1 MGINKQSDMESNLQ
15 IGPTD
20 QGMVRIYVS
29 TGKVEIPMD
38 FDPDEADEIA
48 EEIKA
53 SAAAARGITK
63 K

>member
-1 MGINKQSDMESNLQ
+1 MSQLEGRN
-15 IGPTD
+15 
-20 QGMVRIYVS
+20 S
-29 TGKVEIPMD
+29 TD

-48 EEIKA
+48 EEMKA

>member
-1 MGINKQSDMESNLQ
+1 MESNLQ

-29 TGKVEIPMD
+29 AGALEIPMD